1 MEIAVYGGTF
11 NPIHLGHL
19 SFCCQCLD
27 LYKFEQMLLIPTNL
41 PPHKQAGQLASNEDR
56 LAMLR
61 LAAGERM
68 VPCDLEYRLG
78 GRSYTVETLRALSGE
93 YPGGRFTL
101 LMGSDMLRT
110 FRQWYLWEEILSRAC
125 LLAGARHEEEYRE
138 LLTLRET
145 FGEHADRIRI
155 APIQVTDISSTQIR
169 ETIQQGG
176 DAGRWLPGPVWD
188 YIREHRLYGCG
199 ER

>member
-27 LYKFEQMLLIPTNL
+27 LYKFEQVLLIPTNL

-68 VPCDLEYRLG
+68 VPCDLEYRLEG
-78 GRSYTVETLRALSGE
+78 GAIRWKPCGPC
-93 YPGGRFTL
+93 PGN
-101 LMGSDMLRT
+101 
-110 FRQWYLWEEILSRAC
+110 IP
-125 LLAGARHEEEYRE
+125 AGA
-138 LLTLRET
+138 
-145 FGEHADRIRI
+145 
-155 APIQVTDISSTQIR
+155 
-169 ETIQQGG
+169 
-176 DAGRWLPGPVWD
+176 LP
-188 YIREHRLYGCG
+188 C
-199 ER
+199 